1 MSRPQQRGY
10 STCIPFVPFWA
21 VRERCEGN
29 TSFACV
35 LTEHSGQQSSLRER
49 TRISFIIGLNAPKC
63 HDLVSLAPQPSMP
76 HFHPLPCPPRTSR
89 FLTQTPSPCN
99 GYLGHPFE
107 KKAAWAFFVRL
118 FLVVRRDSAIDRGG
132 ESFSFPRKNSGE
144 WTANHQGRHA
154 KAAGEACHRLLQA

>member
-35 LTEHSGQQSSLRER
+35 LTEHSGQQSSIRER
-49 TRISFIIGLNAPKC
+49 TRISFITGLRAPKC

-89 FLTQTPSPCN
+89 FITQKPSQ
-99 GYLGHPFE
+99 
-107 KKAAWAFFVRL
+107 
-118 FLVVRRDSAIDRGG
+118 RGLD
-132 ESFSFPRKNSGE
+132 EARFSLPYYQWLYQRY
-144 WTANHQGRHA
+144 
-154 KAAGEACHRLLQA
+154 